1 VEIADCCLTALD
13 ESYRSYASFVVKTY
27 GIEPEPMSLWI
38 RVNRGIS
45 NRSRSTTGL
54 RLVSGVEHRRRQAE
68 RLRALAW
75 ALAAH

>member
-1 VEIADCCLTALD
+1 LSGLD

-27 GIEPEPMSLWI
+27 GIEPAPMSLWI
-38 RVNRGIS
+38 RVNYRGIS